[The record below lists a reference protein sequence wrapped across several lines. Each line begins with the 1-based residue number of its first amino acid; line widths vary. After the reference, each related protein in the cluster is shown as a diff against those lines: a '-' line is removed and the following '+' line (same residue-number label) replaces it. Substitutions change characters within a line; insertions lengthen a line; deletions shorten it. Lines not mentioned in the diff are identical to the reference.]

1 MVNPTPVPSNV
12 PKTQQA
18 SPSDSLTPSASVSSA
33 GTNNVRIKTEPNST
47 YEKQTLG
54 QNGGIPNFVNNIA
67 QQRAAQNLAQ
77 KFGSTANAQINQ
89 LQAQAGIVGTGLQQ
103 HNMQNM
109 QLPRQIPERQ
119 RKDLDDQKRP
129 QPQSQPQS
137 QHHFQGLQQ
146 PQQRPTV
153 NGTQMDGAHEW
164 DAMVAQRHAEA
175 SKSRTGTSEADLT
188 FRQQVEKM
196 SCDMEGGGLM
206 LPLSERPKY
215 PQVERQNVIR
225 SKDEAGNKSSQTATQ
240 PSEDDFLQL
249 DGANDSDDE
258 NIKDDP
264 DLEDDED
271 AINSDL
277 DDPEEDIV
285 DDGEEEA
292 QKGQIMLCTYDKVQ
306 RVKNKWKCT
315 LKDGTLTTGG
325 KE

>member
-1 MVNPTPVPSNV
+1 
-12 PKTQQA
+12 
-18 SPSDSLTPSASVSSA
+18 
-33 GTNNVRIKTEPNST
+33 
-47 YEKQTLG
+47 
-54 QNGGIPNFVNNIA
+54 
-67 QQRAAQNLAQ
+67 
-77 KFGSTANAQINQ
+77 
-89 LQAQAGIVGTGLQQ
+89 
-103 HNMQNM
+103 
-109 QLPRQIPERQ
+109 
-119 RKDLDDQKRP
+119 
-129 QPQSQPQS
+129 
-137 QHHFQGLQQ
+137 
-146 PQQRPTV
+146 
-153 NGTQMDGAHEW
+153 MDGANDW
-164 DAMVAQRHAEA
+164 NAMVAQRRAEA
-175 SKSRTGTSEADLT
+175 SNNRTGMSEADLT
-188 FRQQVEKM
+188 FRQQVEQM
-196 SCDMEGGGLM
+196 SRVMEGGGLM

-215 PQVERQNVIR
+215 PQVERQNAVR
-225 SKDEAGNKSSQTATQ
+225 SKEEAGHNSSLTATQ
-240 PSEDDFLQL
+240 PDKDDLFQY